1 VALRLISGS
10 ANRPLA
16 EEAARSLN
24 QPLIEVTIERFPDGE
39 LEVAIAESVRDD
51 DVYLVQPTCAPVG
64 DTLIEL
70 LLLADAARRAGAA
83 RVTAVIPYFGYARQ
97 DRRASGREP
106 VSARLVADLIDAG
119 GVHRVVAVD
128 LHTAALE
135 GFFAIP
141 LEHLTAV
148 PTLAEAARAG
158 LAPHSVVVAPDLGA
172 VKLAERYGSLLQLPA
187 AFVHKTRLSGTEV
200 RAGAV
205 IGEVKGRA
213 PVIVDDM
220 ISTGGTIAA
229 ATTALL
235 AAGAVPDVTVVTT
248 HALLVGPALQRLA
261 ALPLRRLIAADTVMP
276 PTESGLPLEVT
287 SVAPLLAEAVD
298 HLHYGRSLRGLLLHQ

>member
-1 VALRLISGS
+1 L
-10 ANRPLA
+10 NEPLTD
-16 EEAARSLN
+16 
-24 QPLIEVTIERFPDGE
+24 VKIERFPDGE
-39 LEVAIAESVRDD
+39 LEVAIAESVRED
-51 DVYLVQPTCAPVG
+51 DVYVIQPTCAPVG
-64 DTLIEL
+64 ESLIEL
-70 LLLADAARRAGAA
+70 LLLGDAARRAGAV
-83 RVTAVIPYFGYARQ
+83 RLTAVIPYFGYARQ

-106 VSARLVADLIDAG
+106 VGARLMADLLEAG
-119 GVHRVVAVD
+119 GVDRVVAVD

-148 PTLAEAARAG
+148 PALAEAAKAC

-172 VKLAERYGSLLQLPA
+172 VKLAERYGALLELPA
-187 AFVHKTRLSGTEV
+187 AFVHKTRLSGTDV

-205 IGEVKGRA
+205 IGDVEDRA

-229 ATTALL
+229 AAGAVL

-248 HALLVGPALQRLA
+248 HALLVGPAVQRLA
-261 ALPLRRLIAADTVMP
+261 ALPLRRLIAADTVLP
-276 PTESGLPLEVT
+276 PTEFGLQLEVT
-287 SVAPLLAEAVD
+287 SVAPLLAEAID
-298 HLHYGRSLRGLLLHQ
+298 HLHHGRSLRGLLLHQ